1 MKKLSLFLFLLLTI
15 VKISACSCIGL
26 TLSQTYQ
33 NSDVI
38 GVIKILKVYGQ
49 NKERRMYKADIE
61 FETIYKGKAFKT
73 IMVSG
78 RIGKSRSAACEIDI
92 KPKERYLIYLD
103 EKSGNDYF
111 VSYCTPKTKLSNNA
125 ADEDKSYF
133 ENLNKT
139 FSYIEDNKSK
149 YNDLQFAD
157 SYIIDPPG
165 YRSNFYK
172 ISDFNPKQPFAIYK
186 IKVNKSSE
194 IQEATPI
201 IGFGSED
208 ERIGDILKTK
218 FKPSIYEDL
227 ESETKEFL
235 LFLCYHKES
244 TEGPETGV
252 LYSN

>member
-26 TLSQTYQ
+26 TLSQAYQ

-49 NKERRMYKADIE
+49 DKQRRMYKADVE

-78 RIGKSRSAACEIDI
+78 RIGKPNSAACEIDI

-103 EKSGNDYF
+103 KSGNDYF
-111 VSYCTPKTKLSNNA
+111 VSYCTSKSKLSNNV
-125 ADEDKSYF
+125 ADDDKSFF
-133 ENLNKT
+133 EDLDKT
-139 FSYIEDNKSK
+139 FSYIEANKSK
-149 YNDLQFAD
+149 FNDLQFAD
-157 SYIIDPPG
+157 SYIIDPQG
-165 YRSNFYK
+165 YRSSFYE

-208 ERIGDILKTK
+208 ERIGDILKTT
-218 FKPSIYEDL
+218 FKANIYENL

-235 LFLCYHKES
+235 LFLCYDKES